1 MKPSGQP
8 GLEVEEAM
16 TIQDAARTR
25 LVNEMDALIDAH
37 SWQEAARPFSRTLAN
52 IAGRL
57 PARVGIE
64 GIRHHMKAQAGDM
77 GWTCHAPQL
86 AVEASE
92 TGITKAGR
100 HFPRID
106 HGVGNVLPCADVYW
120 FDGDGIPEWRVYL
133 HVQAIGS

>member
-1 MKPSGQP
+1 
-8 GLEVEEAM
+8 M

-37 SWQEAARPFSRTLAN
+37 SWQEAARSFSRTIAN

-57 PARVGIE
+57 PARVGIA
-64 GIRHHMKAQAGDM
+64 GIPHLMKAQASDVACTG
-77 GWTCHAPQL
+77 HAPQL
-86 AVEASE
+86 AVEAGE
-92 TGITKAGR
+92 TGVTKAGR

-120 FDGDGIPEWRVYL
+120 FDGDGIPEWRVYS